1 MRFVGEAAF
10 NWRSVTG
17 FTVVR
22 CQVDV
27 VRVILQTSCPLFS
40 FFTLTAEFG
49 FLGVGTVCCTVST
62 YDTKAF
68 EFVADRATDAVAVGT
83 LRNTSTFVFAQV
95 LNGKVQA
102 VNQTEEV
109 GVTIGSNAAYTTN
122 EEVIAVCRVTAKLR
136 QHIGVTQCV
145 VNHTVVTTVV
155 DRTRI
160 SEFQTCECQT
170 SFVTFLGISA
180 FRVVT
185 LEVIFPLTITGQIG
199 IDLCF
204 PFKTKTG
211 ISFVAV
217 SAVTVYT
224 IVFRKIMQTDSF
236 TVQIYFV
243 AIFVI
248 DFCSVCS
255 TCY

>member
-1 MRFVGEAAF
+1 M
-10 NWRSVTG
+10 
-17 FTVVR
+17 
-22 CQVDV
+22 Q
-27 VRVILQTSCPLFS
+27 
-40 FFTLTAEFG
+40 
-49 FLGVGTVCCTVST
+49 VGTVSCTIST
-62 YDTKAF
+62 NDTKAF
-68 EFVADRATDAVAVGT
+68 VFVADRTANTVAVRTACSVT
-83 LRNTSTFVFAQV
+83 LVFTQV
-95 LNGKVQA
+95 LNSEVQA
-102 VNQTEEV
+102 INQTKEV
-109 GVTIGSNAAYTTN
+109 GVTIGSNAANTTN

-136 QHIGVTQCV
+136 QHIGVTQCII
-145 VNHTVVTTVV
+145 NHTVVTAVIE
-155 DRTRI
+155 RTNVSVFKTR
-160 SEFQTCECQT
+160 ECQT
-170 SFVTFLGISA
+170 RFVTSLSVSA

-211 ISFVAV
+211 IGFVAV

>member
-1 MRFVGEAAF
+1 M
-10 NWRSVTG
+10 
-17 FTVVR
+17 
-22 CQVDV
+22 Q
-27 VRVILQTSCPLFS
+27 
-40 FFTLTAEFG
+40 
-49 FLGVGTVCCTVST
+49 VGTVSCTIST
-62 YDTKAF
+62 NDTKAF
-68 EFVADRATDAVAVGT
+68 VFVADRTANTVAVRAACSVT
-83 LRNTSTFVFAQV
+83 LVFTQV
-95 LNGKVQA
+95 LNSEVQA
-102 VNQTEEV
+102 INQTKEV
-109 GVTIGSNAAYTTN
+109 GVTIGSNAANTTN

-136 QHIGVTQCV
+136 QHIGVTQCII
-145 VNHTVVTTVV
+145 NHTVVTAVIE
-155 DRTRI
+155 RTNVSVFKTR
-160 SEFQTCECQT
+160 ECQT
-170 SFVTFLGISA
+170 RFVTSLSVSA

>member
-136 QHIGVTQCV
+136 QHIGVTQCII
-145 VNHTVVTTVV
+145 NHTVVTAVIE
-155 DRTRI
+155 RTNVSVFKTR
-160 SEFQTCECQT
+160 ECQT
-170 SFVTFLGISA
+170 RFVTSLSVSA

-199 IDLCF
+199 IDLSF

-211 ISFVAV
+211 IGHVAI
-217 SAVTVYT
+217 ATVTVFT
-224 IVFRKIMQTDSF
+224 VTLGKIMQTNSF

>member
-1 MRFVGEAAF
+1 M
-10 NWRSVTG
+10 
-17 FTVVR
+17 
-22 CQVDV
+22 Q
-27 VRVILQTSCPLFS
+27 
-40 FFTLTAEFG
+40 
-49 FLGVGTVCCTVST
+49 VGTVSCTIST
-62 YDTKAF
+62 NDTKAF
-68 EFVADRATDAVAVGT
+68 VFVADRTANTVAVRAACSVT
-83 LRNTSTFVFAQV
+83 LVFTQV
-95 LNGKVQA
+95 LNSEVQA
-102 VNQTEEV
+102 INQTEEV
-109 GVTIGSNAAYTTN
+109 GVTIGSNAANTTN

-136 QHIGVTQCV
+136 QHIGVTQCII
-145 VNHTVVTTVV
+145 NHTVVTAVIE
-155 DRTRI
+155 RTNVSVFKTR
-160 SEFQTCECQT
+160 ECQT
-170 SFVTFLGISA
+170 RFVTSLSVSA